1 MTQHVL
7 HQKSRPVAHRDP
19 GAAALNGH
27 KPRTRWQNAVPR
39 LSEFVV
45 EHLLVL
51 PAGAV
56 VALVW
61 ANTLAESYF
70 EFTYAIRFAVNDVLM
85 AFFFGLMAK
94 EVVEAT
100 APGGVLHPWRR
111 AALPFVASF
120 PAVLLPAALLASVAR
135 AFDEPVLGVAW
146 LVPAAVD
153 LALGYVIARLIFGA
167 RHPAV
172 PFLLLLGIA
181 ANAFG
186 IAALAVLYPTRDA
199 RLLEAAILM
208 TAAIATVLTLRRARV
223 RSFWPYVLGAGA
235 LSWAAF
241 YLAGSH
247 PALALLPI
255 VALMPHAR
263 RDPGF
268 FAEANPTARDPL
280 NNFERWWT
288 VPVQFVLFFFA
299 LVNTGIQLHA
309 LEWGTFALP
318 IASILGRP
326 IGLIAGVAIALG
338 IGLHLPSRIG
348 WREIV
353 VLGLVSSLG
362 FTFALFFA
370 TAILGA
376 GQVLAE
382 IRMGVL
388 LSLAAGAI
396 AVAVARLLRTG
407 RFHES

>member
-1 MTQHVL
+1 MTQHIL
-7 HQKSRPVAHRDP
+7 RKSRPVSQGGSDSPSHRT
-19 GAAALNGH
+19 GRGW
-27 KPRTRWQNAVPR
+27 RTAVPR
-39 LSEFVV
+39 LPEFVI
-45 EHLLVL
+45 EHILLL
-51 PAGAV
+51 PVGAA

-61 ANTLAESYF
+61 ANTSPESYF
-70 EFTYAIRFAVNDVLM
+70 RFTYAIHFAVNDVAM
-85 AFFFGLMAK
+85 AFFFGLIAK

-111 AALPFVASF
+111 AALPFVASL
-120 PAVLLPAALLASVAR
+120 PAVLVPAALLPTVAR

-146 LVPAAVD
+146 LVPVAVD

-199 RLLEAAILM
+199 RLLEAAVLM
-208 TAAIATVLTLRRARV
+208 MAAIATVLTLRRARV

-241 YLAGSH
+241 FFAGSH

-268 FAEANPTARDPL
+268 FAEAKPTAHDPL

-299 LVNTGIQLHA
+299 LVNTGIQLRA
-309 LEWGTFALP
+309 LELGTLALP

-338 IGLHLPSRIG
+338 IGLHLPSRLG

-370 TAILGA
+370 TAVLGA

-388 LSLAAGAI
+388 LSLVAGAI

-407 RFHES
+407 RFQES